1 MSPRPAEQRLTDSVT
16 AESVLREHGIRL
28 TASRVAVLRAVDDH
42 PHSNAEAL
50 ARVVRDRLGAVSTQ
64 AVYDALTLFT
74 DIGLVR
80 RFEPAGS
87 SARYETRVGD
97 NHHHLACRR
106 CGAIQNVDC
115 ATGSSPCL
123 TPSQT
128 HGFIVDEAEVTY
140 WGLCP
145 VCQSHPA

>member
-1 MSPRPAEQRLTDSVT
+1 MHPRLAEQRLTDSVT

-28 TASRVAVLRAVDDH
+28 TASRVAVLRAVDDN
-42 PHSNAEAL
+42 PHSNAETL
-50 ARVVRDRLGAVSTQ
+50 ARAVRDRLGAVSTQ

-74 DIGLVR
+74 GMGLVR

-106 CGAIQNVDC
+106 CGAIQDVDC
-115 ATGSSPCL
+115 TTGSAPCL

-145 VCQSHPA
+145 VCQTDPA